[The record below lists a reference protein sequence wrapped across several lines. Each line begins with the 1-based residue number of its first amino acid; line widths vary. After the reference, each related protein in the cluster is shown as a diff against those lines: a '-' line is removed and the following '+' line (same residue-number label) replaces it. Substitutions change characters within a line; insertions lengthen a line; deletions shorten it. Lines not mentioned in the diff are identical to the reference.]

1 MESNGER
8 KTPDFVYRDGRPVAV
23 ILDIEEYRE
32 LLERLED
39 AEDLKM
45 LEEMRK
51 RQLHFR
57 ELDEFLR
64 DYQSEQV

>member
-1 MESNGER
+1 MKNGAEK
-8 KTPDFVYRDGRPVAV
+8 KTPEFVYRDGKPVAV
-23 ILDIEEYRE
+23 ILDINEYRE

-39 AEDLKM
+39 MEDLKL

-51 RQLHFR
+51 KPLHVR

-64 DYQSEQV
+64 ECQSGRV

>member
-1 MESNGER
+1 MKSGAEK
-8 KTPDFVYRDGRPVAV
+8 KTPEFVYRDGKPVAV
-23 ILDIEEYRE
+23 ILDINEYRE

-39 AEDLKM
+39 MEDLKL

-51 RQLHFR
+51 KPLHFR

-64 DYQSEQV
+64 ECQSGRV